1 MTLLDWSMILR
12 TVPLIAFLLFI
23 FLGIARSNGSPLL
36 PSRNAE
42 VVLPLLSH
50 FSPKEGYGKIT
61 EILGK
66 EDFDIGNAYRE
77 CFFRLKDSPII
88 EVKASLDG
96 EKIYFIR
103 HGNDL
108 IYSAR

>member
-1 MTLLDWSMILR
+1 MSLRAIIL
-12 TVPLIAFLLFI
+12 VALAAFMFQTATSADNATTI
-23 FLGIARSNGSPLL
+23 
-36 PSRNAE
+36 PSRNAA

-50 FSPKEGYGKIT
+50 FSSKDGYIRVT
-61 EILGK
+61 EILGT

-96 EKIYFIR
+96 NKIYFIR

-108 IYSAR
+108 LYSAK

>member
-1 MTLLDWSMILR
+1 MSLRAIIL
-12 TVPLIAFLLFI
+12 VALAVFLFP
-23 FLGIARSNGSPLL
+23 AAASADNATTL
-36 PSRNAE
+36 PSRSAA

-50 FSPKEGYGKIT
+50 FSSRDRYSRVT
-61 EILGK
+61 EILGR

-96 EKIYFIR
+96 NKIYFIR

-108 IYSAR
+108 LYSAR

>member
-1 MTLLDWSMILR
+1 MLVAL
-12 TVPLIAFLLFI
+12 AALLFP
-23 FLGIARSNGSPLL
+23 SVGSADDSPAI
-36 PSRNAE
+36 PSRNAA

-50 FSPKEGYGKIT
+50 FSSSDGYGKIT
-61 EILGK
+61 KILGK

-77 CFFRLKDSPII
+77 CIFRLKDSQII

-96 EKIYFIR
+96 KKVYFIR

-108 IYSAR
+108 LYSAK